1 MRYRLHRD
9 LVLRG
14 IDLKIPSRS
23 KLAFCGRTGCGKSSL
38 FSVLPCLAMSCS
50 GKVFGMKKEQLLS
63 AVGCNMLSQLSH
75 CGILRASGHMRQL
88 SLLGYIL
95 PPPRENKTFFG
106 FWSCDQSRIS
116 DLCSLFAARCLE
128 PTLSPG
134 VWPCLDRWH

>member
-1 MRYRLHRD
+1 METYLAPCFLYFGDTFFCNTLAGFFRVVIPTVFVGPGIGKVTMRYRLHRD

-38 FSVLPCLAMSCS
+38 FSVLPCLCS

-75 CGILRASGHMRQL
+75 CGI
-88 SLLGYIL
+88 
-95 PPPRENKTFFG
+95 
-106 FWSCDQSRIS
+106 
-116 DLCSLFAARCLE
+116 
-128 PTLSPG
+128 
-134 VWPCLDRWH
+134 